1 MAMEFFTIQETAAM
15 LKVSPMTIRRYI
27 ASGKLPAVR
36 VGRRVRIRPEA
47 IEQLVEPVAP
57 EASVADLDGLPDGF
71 YEDDSGRVFVVSGTQ
86 IQEVHPFTMDDPLW
100 NIVGIVKDDGPT
112 DAAVNHDK
120 YLAEA
125 YADTH
130 EE

>member
-27 ASGKLPAVR
+27 ASGKLPVVR

-47 IEQLVEPVAP
+47 IEQFVEPVESGASETAP
-57 EASVADLDGLPDGF
+57 EDIEDGI
-71 YEDDSGRVFVVSGTQ
+71 YEDDDGRVFLIYGGQ
-86 IQEVHPFTMDDPLW
+86 EQEVRPLTFDDPLW
-100 NIVGIVKDDGPT
+100 DLVGMIKDDGPT
-112 DAAVNHDK
+112 DMAENHDK
-120 YLAEA
+120 YLADI

-130 EE
+130 EQ